1 MKVNNLKRTNNQ
13 NRLST
18 LRTKSGFFER
28 LFLNAL
34 ESCNKSALRIIY
46 NSGEE
51 FLVGTIE
58 EGDPA
63 ELQITDDRFF
73 KQVVLYGDIGLGEA
87 YFLGYWTSTDLVKSL
102 NWFVEN
108 SDSSPSFSNF
118 SLKNYAVNMLGFM
131 DRWYHRLRPNNKRK
145 AAENISM
152 HYDLSNEL
160 YHCMLDETMA
170 YSAAYFEKSDDSLLK
185 AQQNKFKMMASKLC
199 LNASDHL
206 LEIGSGWGGF
216 ALFAA
221 ENYGC
226 KVTTVTISKEQYEYT
241 TDEIQKR
248 KMADSVEVKLM
259 DFRDIKGK
267 FDKIVSIEMAEALGK
282 KYLKTYFRQINSLLS
297 KTGIAV
303 LQLIN
308 YPESDYDRYR
318 KRTDFI
324 QRHIF
329 PGSELL
335 SVHEILKTLHKTG
348 DLCLY
353 DLESMGLHYAKTL
366 QRWAENFSA
375 SKEKLLALG
384 FDETFYRK
392 WIYYMAYCE
401 TGFMSRYINVV
412 QLVLSRSQNRA
423 LVDYHSFPMT

>member
-1 MKVNNLKRTNNQ
+1 MKLNNLNRTNNQ
-13 NRLST
+13 NELST
-18 LRTKSGFFER
+18 LRTKTGFFER

-34 ESCNKSALRIIY
+34 ESCNKSALRLIY
-46 NSGEE
+46 DSGEE
-51 FLVGTIE
+51 FLIGTIE

-63 ELQITDDRFF
+63 EIQITDDRFF

-87 YFLGYWTSTDLVKSL
+87 YFMGYWKSTDLVKSL

-108 SDSSPSFSNF
+108 SDSSPSFSNL
-118 SLKNYAVNMLGFM
+118 SLKNYAINLLGFL
-131 DRWYHRLRPNNKRK
+131 DRWYHRLRPNNRQK

-152 HYDLSNEL
+152 HYDLSNDL
-160 YHCMLDETMA
+160 YQCMLDETMA
-170 YSAAYFEKSDDSLLK
+170 YSAAFFEKSDDSLLQ
-185 AQQNKFKMMASKLC
+185 AQQNKFKMIAAKLC
-199 LNASDHL
+199 LNANDHL

-216 ALFAA
+216 ALYAA

-226 KVTTVTISKEQYEYT
+226 QVTTVTISKEQYDYT
-241 TDEIQKR
+241 RNEIQKR
-248 KMADSVEVKLM
+248 KMADYVKVELM
-259 DFRDIKGK
+259 DFRDVKGK
-267 FDKIVSIEMAEALGK
+267 YDKIVSIEMAEALGK
-282 KYLKTYFRQINSLLS
+282 KYLKTYFKQINNLLS
-297 KTGIAV
+297 KSGIAV

-308 YPESDYDRYR
+308 YPESDYDKYR

-324 QRHIF
+324 QRYIF

-366 QRWAENFSA
+366 QRWAENFTE

-412 QLVLSRSQNRA
+412 QLVLSRSQNRT
-423 LVDYHSFPMT
+423 LVDYHSFPTT